1 MTDKPATLR
10 LKPAPD
16 RRVRHPGD
24 GRLLDPAGETVPADA
39 YWLRRLKDADVVQI
53 PAASAKKEA

>member
-1 MTDKPATLR
+1 MADKPDTLR

-24 GRLLDPAGETVPADA
+24 GRLLDPAGETVPANA
-39 YWLRRLKDADVVQI
+39 YWQRRLNDGDVVRM
-53 PAASAKKEA
+53 PAPAAKKEA